1 MIRYVFTVICTLIV
15 AGAAY
20 AQTPVEDVISKYS
33 TVKGS
38 RDFIASGPGMTL
50 ARNLIRKTPLACIA
64 PEVEVL
70 EVLKMQNASE
80 ADIRHF
86 EEDLLAA
93 LKSYEYYGKADAPKG
108 IVDIYI
114 DRSSDGI
121 VGELVIYNPIIYS
134 VNSLRGEL
142 SAEKLIQVYHDGL

>member
-1 MIRYVFTVICTLIV
+1 MIRYIVTAICTLIV

-38 RDFIASGPGMTL
+38 RDFIASGAGMTL
-50 ARNLIRKTPLACIA
+50 ARSLIRKTPLACIA

-80 ADIRHF
+80 ADIKHF
-86 EEDLLAA
+86 EEDLMAA
-93 LKSYEYYGKADAPKG
+93 LKSYEYYGKTDAPKG
-108 IVDIYI
+108 IVNVYVDKT
-114 DRSSDGI
+114 SDGI
-121 VGELVIYNPIIYS
+121 VSELVIYNPVIYS
-134 VNSLRGEL
+134 VNSLRGNL
-142 SAEKLIQVYHDGL
+142 SAEKLLQVYHNSL